1 MPRVFEQAAVNI
13 IDTVT
18 EIEGYIKGPIIVLS
32 KDDCKKVLALMKN
45 EFINQNEEP
54 GKSAYPI
61 LKAIMEFGS
70 NG

>member
-1 MPRVFEQAAVNI
+1 MHYM
-13 IDTVT
+13 IDG
-18 EIEGYIKGPIIVLS
+18 EMILEPNDEWMANQIVLDKEEAS
-32 KDDCKKVLALMKN
+32 KINELLKK

-70 NG
+70 ES

>member
-1 MPRVFEQAAVNI
+1 MEYYDIVDAGIYLEAIEKDKDIAEVLTLDRKEAAKI
-13 IDTVT
+13 R
-18 EIEGYIKGPIIVLS
+18 ELL
-32 KDDCKKVLALMKN
+32 KK

-70 NG
+70 DG